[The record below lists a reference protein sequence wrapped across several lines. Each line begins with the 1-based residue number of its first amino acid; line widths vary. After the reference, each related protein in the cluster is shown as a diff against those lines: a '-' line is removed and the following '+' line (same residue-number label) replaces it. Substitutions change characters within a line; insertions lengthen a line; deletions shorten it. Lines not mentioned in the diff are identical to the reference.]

1 MKFGFCLPHD
11 GELSKPD
18 NLTELAIHGERLG
31 FDTLVEPSDHI
42 VMPNRI
48 NTTYPY
54 STSGEYTD
62 TTEDLDQSTT
72 LSFVAAKTEKIRLM
86 TGIAVIPYRNPLA
99 MANTLATV
107 DYLSSGRLDVGAG
120 VGWMKE
126 EFDLLHVPYEERGK
140 VMDEYLRI
148 LKVVWSEKN
157 PSFNGKYF
165 QFSNVHF
172 SPKVVQK
179 PRPPIWVGGE
189 SPRAIRRA
197 AELGDGWFPI
207 DSNPKFPLSNS
218 SQMAEAI
225 SRLRQQVKKAG
236 RSPDNV
242 QIGYLAQNFELN
254 DLPEKGKLFFG
265 NSRKI
270 LADIKEF
277 ESLGVSFLAFS
288 FLRDESGENQSLLRE
303 ICKGSLGKTITS
315 LAR

>member
-1 MKFGFCLPHD
+1 M
-11 GELSKPD
+11 SKPD
-18 NLTELAIHGERLG
+18 NLTELALHAERLG

-42 VMPNRI
+42 VMPNKI

-54 STSGEYTD
+54 STSGKYTD

-107 DYLSSGRLDVGAG
+107 DYLSEGRLAIGAG

-126 EFDLLHVPYEERGK
+126 EFDLLHVPYEERGEI
-140 VMDEYLRI
+140 MDEYLRI
-148 LKVVWSEKN
+148 LKVVWSERN
-157 PSFNGKYF
+157 PTFSGKYF
-165 QFSNVHF
+165 QFSNAHF

-179 PRPPIWVGGE
+179 PHPPIWVGGE

-207 DSNPKFPLSNS
+207 DSNPRFPLSNS
-218 SQMAEAI
+218 SEMAGAI
-225 SRLRQQVKKAG
+225 ARLRKQIMKAG
-236 RSPDNV
+236 RNPGDV
-242 QIGYLAQNFELN
+242 RIGYLAQNFELN
-254 DLPEKGKLFFG
+254 DHLDKEKPFVG

-270 LADIKEF
+270 VADIKEF
-277 ESLGVSFLAFS
+277 ESLGVSFLALS
-288 FLRDESGENQSLLRE
+288 FLRENLEKTKAYSDSRKHGLLFRR
-303 ICKGSLGKTITS
+303 G
-315 LAR
+315 

>member
-1 MKFGFCLPHD
+1 LKFGFCLPHD
-11 GELSKPD
+11 GELSKPY
-18 NLTELAIHGERLG
+18 NLTELAMHVERLG

-48 NTTYPY
+48 NTIYPY

-86 TGIAVIPYRNPLA
+86 TGIAVIPYRNPLT

-126 EFDLLHVPYEERGK
+126 EFDLLHVPYEERGE

-148 LKVVWSEKN
+148 LKEVWSEKN

-179 PRPPIWVGGE
+179 PHPPIWVGGE

-225 SRLRQQVKKAG
+225 SRLRKQAKKAG
-236 RSPDNV
+236 RSPDDV
-242 QIGYLAQNFELN
+242 RLGYLAQNFGLN

-288 FLRDESGENQSLLRE
+288 FLRENLEKTKAYSEKFARE
-303 ICKGSLGKTITS
+303 VLGK
-315 LAR
+315 L